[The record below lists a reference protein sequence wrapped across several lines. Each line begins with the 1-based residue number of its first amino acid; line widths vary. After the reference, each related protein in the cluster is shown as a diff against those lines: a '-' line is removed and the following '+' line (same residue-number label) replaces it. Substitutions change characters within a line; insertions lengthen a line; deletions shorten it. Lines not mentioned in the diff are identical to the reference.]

1 MSKVSFLGA
10 GSWGTALAIMLAKH
24 GHEVTLWS
32 KVDAEVDM
40 LLEHREHMHRLPG
53 VKLPDSIQITK
64 DLKKACTDSDLIV
77 FSVAS
82 PFVRS
87 TAKEASGYIC
97 EKQRIVNVAKGIEEA
112 SLKTLRD
119 IILEEI
125 PQADVSVLS
134 GPSHAEEVAI
144 GKPTTVVVGSTKKST
159 AIFIQEIFMNDVFRV
174 YTSPDIIG
182 IELGGSVKN
191 VIALAA
197 GVCDGMNCGDNT
209 KAALMTRGIAEI
221 TRLGVAMG
229 AKMETLGG
237 LSGIGDLIVT
247 CTSTHS
253 RNHTAG
259 YLVGQGK
266 SMDEALKEVKQVVE
280 GVYSAKAVYLL
291 AQKYHVTMPIVEQI
305 YNVLFEGLDV
315 NTAIKNLLTR
325 DKCKEYP
332 DLGWLEE

>member
-24 GHEVTLWS
+24 GHEVILWS
-32 KVDAEVDM
+32 KVEEEVDM
-40 LLEHREHMHRLPG
+40 LMQHREHIHRLPG
-53 VKLPDSIQITK
+53 VKLPDSILLTK
-64 DLKKACTDSDLIV
+64 DLQEACQASDLIV

-97 EKQRIVNVAKGIEEA
+97 DGQKIVNVAKGIEEA

-125 PQADVSVLS
+125 PKADVSVLS
-134 GPSHAEEVAI
+134 GPSHAEEVAV

-159 AIFIQEIFMNDVFRV
+159 AIFIQEIFMNEVFRV

-221 TRLGVAMG
+221 SRLGVAMG

-253 RNHTAG
+253 RNHSAG
-259 YLVGQGK
+259 YLIGQGK
-266 SMDEALKEVKQVVE
+266 TVEEALKEVKQVVE

-291 AQKYHVTMPIVEQI
+291 AKKYQVPMPIVEQI
-305 YNVLFEGLDV
+305 YEVLFEGLDI
-315 NTAIKNLLTR
+315 NCAIKNLLTR